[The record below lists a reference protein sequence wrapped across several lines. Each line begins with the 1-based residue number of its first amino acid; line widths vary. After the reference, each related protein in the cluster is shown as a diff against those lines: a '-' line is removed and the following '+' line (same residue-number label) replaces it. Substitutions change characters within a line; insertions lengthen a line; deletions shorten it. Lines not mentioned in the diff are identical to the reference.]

1 MFQPLTN
8 DIQFLDINCKTDVY
22 GFLHSN
28 EETYCFIT
36 CLQNKYYICYVE
48 MRYNLF
54 YIFLPE
60 NISRPCEI
68 VKNLKSYKAKNTYFL
83 HYMEERIA
91 R

>member
-1 MFQPLTN
+1 
-8 DIQFLDINCKTDVY
+8 
-22 GFLHSN
+22 
-28 EETYCFIT
+28 
-36 CLQNKYYICYVE
+36 

-68 VKNLKSYKAKNTYFL
+68 VKNLKSYKAKSTYFL